1 LGLTAVE
8 WVPSPPYCKCSTVW
22 RFAKT
27 QNNKYKIDAILE
39 QLNET
44 KDDELNKYKEFV
56 KHNMGLVYVPTAIAS
71 VSQYL

>member
-1 LGLTAVE
+1 
-8 WVPSPPYCKCSTVW
+8 VW